1 MKIIH
6 IIPSLKTGGAER
18 LVIDICNELK
28 KREGVEVKLLV
39 LSKRN
44 DFRLNSISFD
54 ISFISS
60 RLNLSL
66 RRNNLAEM
74 DELLDALNEF
84 KPDLIHSHLFEAEL
98 LSRWIL
104 NPDIVYVTHCH
115 DNMHQISGLTIKK
128 TIKKNIT
135 DFYERYLLFKR
146 YKKCNNHFIAISND
160 AKEYFL
166 KVIPNKLQKNIFFLS
181 NAIDFDRFY
190 FDRTAADKENIIN
203 AVCVGSL
210 VDKKNQKFL
219 IPITLYLKS
228 KGYDCIINVLGDGPN
243 RSLLEKQIKA
253 NNLTENIVLH
263 GNVNNV
269 EEFMWKANFFIHPAT
284 YEPFGL
290 VLLEAMSAGLPVISL
305 DGKGNRD
312 IVKHKENGYI
322 FQDQNADQFGNA
334 MIKLKENPNEY
345 LRYVKEGHKYSS
357 DYDVENYTNKLI
369 SYYHE
374 IIKD

>member
-1 MKIIH
+1 MA
-6 IIPSLKTGGAER
+6 GGAER
-18 LVIDICNELK
+18 LVIDICNELD
-28 KREGVEVKLLV
+28 KRNEVEVKLLV
-39 LSKRN
+39 LSDRI
-44 DFRLNSISFD
+44 DFDEKTIAFD
-54 ISFISS
+54 LSVIQSH
-60 RLNLSL
+60 LNLSL
-66 RRNNLAEM
+66 KTSNYADLKEF
-74 DELLDALNEF
+74 ETTVKEF
-84 KPDLIHSHLFEAEL
+84 KPDIIHSHLFEAEL
-98 LSRWIL
+98 LSRWKVFPEIT
-104 NPDIVYVTHCH
+104 YVTHCH
-115 DNMHQISGLTIKK
+115 DNMNQISGLTIKK

-135 DFYERYLLFKR
+135 DVYERHLLFKR

-166 KVIPNKLQKNIFFLS
+166 KVIPNKLQKNVFFLS

-190 FDRTAADKENIIN
+190 FDRTATDKENIIN

-219 IPITLYLKS
+219 IPIALYLKS

-243 RSLLEKQIKA
+243 RSLLENQIKA

-269 EEFMWKANFFIHPAT
+269 EEFMWKANFFIHTAT

-312 IVKHKENGYI
+312 IIKHKENGYI
-322 FQDQNADQFGNA
+322 FQDQNAKQFGNA
-334 MIKLKENPNEY
+334 LIELKENPNEY

-357 DYDVENYTNKLI
+357 DYDIENYTNKLI
-369 SYYHE
+369 SYYRE